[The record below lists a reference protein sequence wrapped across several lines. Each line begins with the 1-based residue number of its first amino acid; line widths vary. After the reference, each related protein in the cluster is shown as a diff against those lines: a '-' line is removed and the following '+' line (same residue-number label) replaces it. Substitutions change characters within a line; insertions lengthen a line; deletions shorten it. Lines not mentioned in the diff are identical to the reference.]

1 MPLADFMTLAS
12 GALVGLTLGLIGGGG
27 SILAVPLLIYAVGM
41 SSPHVAIGTSAIAVA
56 ANALMGVFLHARAKS
71 VKWPCALVFAASG
84 VVGALAG
91 ASFGKAVDGEVLLSL
106 FGLVMIAVGVSMLVR
121 RNDGGNPEVHL
132 NQASARE
139 LLPSLIGYGIAV
151 GALSGFFGIGG
162 GFLIVPGLINA
173 TNMPI
178 IYAVGSS
185 LVSVAAFGF
194 ATSSSYAFAG
204 LIDWH
209 VAALLLGG
217 GVAGAIAGTML
228 SRRLASRKQL
238 LTQTFAGIV
247 ILVGLYVTM
256 RGIAFLS

>member
-1 MPLADFMTLAS
+1 M
-12 GALVGLTLGLIGGGG
+12 LI
-27 SILAVPLLIYAVGM
+27 
-41 SSPHVAIGTSAIAVA
+41 
-56 ANALMGVFLHARAKS
+56 
-71 VKWPCALVFAASG
+71 
-84 VVGALAG
+84 
-91 ASFGKAVDGEVLLSL
+91 
-106 FGLVMIAVGVSMLVR
+106 R
-121 RNDGGNPEVHL
+121 RKDGGNPDVHL
-132 NQASARE
+132 DQASARE
-139 LLPSLIGYGIAV
+139 LLPSLVGYGLAV

-209 VAALLLGG
+209 IAALLLGG
-217 GVAGAIAGTML
+217 GVVGAVAGTAL
-228 SRRLASRKQL
+228 SQRLASRKQL

-247 ILVGLYVTM
+247 ILVGLYVTG
-256 RGIAFLS
+256 RGVAIFL